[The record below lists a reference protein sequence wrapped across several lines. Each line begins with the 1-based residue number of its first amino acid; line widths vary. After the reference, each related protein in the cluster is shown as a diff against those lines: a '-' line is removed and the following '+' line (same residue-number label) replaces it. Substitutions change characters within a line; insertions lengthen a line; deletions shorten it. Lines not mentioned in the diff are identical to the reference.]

1 VNIIGVLGNV
11 GLAAPAWAA
20 VVIFNSPAFD
30 VAAAR
35 AADMPEIGK
44 TVAVK
49 NKVTVEA
56 DAIPRSLVKGE
67 TVHQNE
73 IVITE
78 KAASA
83 EIELKDSTKLA
94 VGPSARIVLDKFVY
108 DAGAEPG
115 SISINMAKGAF
126 RFITGASPKSAYEI
140 KTPTVSLA
148 VRGTVFDVYVDGD
161 GETVVLLHEGE
172 VDMCAAPG
180 SCRRHN
186 KVGHIV
192 RVGVDRII
200 TEPLVWTGSLMKGL
214 AVGTVFPFVGRRL
227 AIDPVRRLSRA
238 SLATGGAAVR
248 QITRTPGRVV
258 RGVGRTLRK
267 FRPRF

>member
-1 VNIIGVLGNV
+1 MILVR
-11 GLAAPAWAA
+11 GLAVFAA
-20 VVIFNSPAFD
+20 LCTACGA
-30 VAAAR
+30 VAAEA
-35 AADMPEIGK
+35 PEIGK

-56 DAIPRSLVKGE
+56 DQLARPLVKGE
-67 TVHQNE
+67 NVHQNE

-78 KAASA
+78 KAATA

-108 DAGAEPG
+108 EDGTQPAAV
-115 SISINMAKGAF
+115 SINMAKGAF
-126 RFITGASPKSAYEI
+126 RFITGNSPKPAYEI

-148 VRGTVFDVYVDGD
+148 VRGTIFDVYVDGD

-186 KVGHIV
+186 RPGHVV
-192 RVGVDRII
+192 RVGIDRVIG
-200 TEPLVWTGSLMKGL
+200 EPLLWTGSLMKGL
-214 AVGTVFPFVGRRL
+214 GVATVFPFVG
-227 AIDPVRRLSRA
+227 IDPVRRLSRVGL
-238 SLATGGAAVR
+238 STG
-248 QITRTPGRVV
+248 RTVAGKVIRAPGRAA
-258 RGVGRTLRK
+258 RGIGRTLRK

>member
-1 VNIIGVLGNV
+1 VAVAVLG
-11 GLAAPAWAA
+11 APAL
-20 VVIFNSPAFD
+20 VVSPAG
-30 VAAAR
+30 AEET
-35 AADMPEIGK
+35 PEIGK

-56 DAIPRSLVKGE
+56 GDIPRSLLRGE
-67 TVHQNE
+67 IVHQNE
-73 IVITE
+73 VVITE
-78 KAASA
+78 KTASA
-83 EIELKDSTKLA
+83 EIELKDNTKLA

-126 RFITGASPKSAYEI
+126 RFITGASPKAAYEI

-148 VRGTVFDVYVDGD
+148 VRGTIFDVYVDGD

-192 RVGVDRII
+192 RVGVDRVI
-200 TEPLVWTGSLMKGL
+200 TEPLLWTGSIMKGL
-214 AVGTVFPFVGRRL
+214 AVGTVFPFVGRKL
-227 AIDPVRRLSRA
+227 VIDPVRRLSRA
-238 SLATGGAAVR
+238 SLATGGTAVR
-248 QITRTPGRVV
+248 RITKAPGRVV
-258 RGVGRTLRK
+258 RGVGRTLRN

>member
-1 VNIIGVLGNV
+1 VILVRVLAGYAV
-11 GLAAPAWAA
+11 LCLACGA
-20 VVIFNSPAFD
+20 
-30 VAAAR
+30 VAAEA
-35 AADMPEIGK
+35 PEIGT

-56 DAIPRSLVKGE
+56 DQLARPLIKGE
-67 TVHQNE
+67 NVHQNE

-78 KAASA
+78 KAATA

-108 DAGAEPG
+108 EDGTQPAA
-115 SISINMAKGAF
+115 ISINMAKGAF
-126 RFITGASPKSAYEI
+126 RFITGNSPKPAYEI

-148 VRGTVFDVYVDGD
+148 VRGTIFDVYVDGD

-186 KVGHIV
+186 KPGHVV
-192 RVGVDRII
+192 RVGIDRVIG
-200 TEPLVWTGSLMKGL
+200 EPLLWTGSLMKGL
-214 AVGTVFPFVGRRL
+214 GVATVFPFVGRKL
-227 AIDPVRRLSRA
+227 VIDPVRRLSRVGL
-238 SLATGGAAVR
+238 STGRTVAGKV
-248 QITRTPGRVV
+248 IRTPGRAA
-258 RGVGRTLRK
+258 RGIGRTLRK

>member
-1 VNIIGVLGNV
+1 MLCTPWLAVRRQPVLMM
-11 GLAAPAWAA
+11 AASLIAA
-20 VVIFNSPAFD
+20 AADLPNA
-30 VAAAR
+30 VAA
-35 AADMPEIGK
+35 DTPEIGK
-44 TVAVK
+44 AVVIK
-49 NKVTVEA
+49 NKVTAEA
-56 DAIPRSLVKGE
+56 DAKPRSLVRGE
-67 TVHQNE
+67 MVHQNE
-73 IVITE
+73 ILITE
-78 KAASA
+78 KASSA

-115 SISINMAKGAF
+115 SIAINMSKGAF

-148 VRGTVFDVYVDGD
+148 VRGTVFDVYVDSD

-200 TEPLVWTGSLMKGL
+200 TEPLLWTGSLMKGL
-214 AVGTVFPFVGRRL
+214 AVGTVFPFVGRKL
-227 AIDPVRRLSRA
+227 VVDPVRRLSRA
-238 SLATGGAAVR
+238 SLTTG
-248 QITRTPGRVV
+248 RTVV
-258 RGVGRTLRK
+258 RSVSKTPRRLLRGTGRTFRAL
-267 FRPRF
+267 RPRF